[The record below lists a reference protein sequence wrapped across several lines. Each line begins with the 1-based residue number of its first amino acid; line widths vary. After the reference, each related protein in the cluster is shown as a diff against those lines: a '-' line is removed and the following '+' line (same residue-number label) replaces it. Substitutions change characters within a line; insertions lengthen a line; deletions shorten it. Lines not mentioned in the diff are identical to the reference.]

1 MNNNKFIRISKKQFR
16 WDWGQIFINLALMFL
31 LIAMIYPLLMSFWS
45 AFKTIDQYDTSKF
58 YPTLPLKFSNLVT
71 AFDKISVYTYNTIA
85 VAIFGITG
93 SLFIASLAAYAF
105 ARMDFPGKPLFFT
118 LVLSLMMI
126 PGVLTLV
133 PQFLLYKNL
142 NLNNTLFAILL
153 PQFTLQPVGAVF
165 LLTIFFKS
173 LPKELFEAAKMDGA
187 GPLKTYFKVAIPLS
201 MPILI
206 TQAIMQMNGIWND
219 YLWPMTVIS
228 TNYENLTISAGLIV
242 EFRNLYSQNMPV
254 TYSGYLISSIPL
266 LLVFI
271 FGNKYYIKGLLNSGI
286 KM

>member
-1 MNNNKFIRISKKQFR
+1 MSKQNRIGTKKFKIV
-16 WDWGQIFINLALMFL
+16 WGQVFINLTMIFL
-31 LIAMIYPLLMSFWS
+31 LLCMIYPLLMSFWS
-45 AFKTIDQYDTSKF
+45 AFKTIDQYDVSKF
-58 YPTLPLKFSNLVT
+58 YPTLPLKFSNLAT
-71 AFDKISVYTYNTIA
+71 AFSKISVYTYNTIA
-85 VAIFGITG
+85 VAIFGIAG
-93 SLFIASLAAYAF
+93 SLLVASLAAYAF
-105 ARMDFPGKPLFFT
+105 ARMDFPGKPIFFT
-118 LVLSLMMI
+118 MVLSLMMI

-133 PQFLLYKNL
+133 PQFILYKNL
-142 NLNNTLFAILL
+142 KLNNSLFAILL
-153 PQFTLQPVGAVF
+153 PQLTLQPIGAVF

-187 GPLKTYFKVAIPLS
+187 GPFKTFIKVAIPLS
-201 MPILI
+201 APILI

-254 TYSGYLISSIPL
+254 TYAGYLISSIPL

>member
-1 MNNNKFIRISKKQFR
+1 MSKNIRIGHKKIKF
-16 WDWGQIFINLALMFL
+16 DLGQIGINAALIFL
-31 LIAMIYPLLMSFWS
+31 LICMIYPLLMSFWS
-45 AFKTIDQYDTSKF
+45 AFKTIDQYDVSKF

-71 AFDKISVYTYNTIA
+71 AFSKISIYTYNTIA
-85 VAIFGITG
+85 VAIFGIAG
-93 SLFIASLAAYAF
+93 SLLIASLAAYAF
-105 ARMDFPGKPLFFT
+105 ARMDFPGKPIFFT
-118 LVLSLMMI
+118 MVLSLMMI

-133 PQFLLYKNL
+133 PQFILYKNL
-142 NLNNTLFAILL
+142 ELNNSLFAILL
-153 PQFTLQPVGAVF
+153 PQLTLQPVGAVF

-187 GPLKTYFKVAIPLS
+187 GPFKTFIKVAIPLS
-201 MPILI
+201 APILI

-254 TYSGYLISSIPL
+254 TYAGYLISSIPL

>member
-1 MNNNKFIRISKKQFR
+1 MSKNIRIGHRKIKF
-16 WDWGQIFINLALMFL
+16 DLGQIGINAALIFL
-31 LIAMIYPLLMSFWS
+31 LICMIYPLLMSFWS
-45 AFKTIDQYDTSKF
+45 AFKTIDQYDVSKF

-71 AFDKISVYTYNTIA
+71 AFSKISIYTYNTIA
-85 VAIFGITG
+85 VAIFGIAG
-93 SLFIASLAAYAF
+93 SLLIASLAAYAF
-105 ARMDFPGKPLFFT
+105 ARMDFPGKPIFFT
-118 LVLSLMMI
+118 MVLSLMMI

-133 PQFLLYKNL
+133 PQFILYKNL
-142 NLNNTLFAILL
+142 DLNNSLFAILL
-153 PQFTLQPVGAVF
+153 PQLTLQPVGAVF

-187 GPLKTYFKVAIPLS
+187 GPFKTFIKVAIPLS
-201 MPILI
+201 APILI

-254 TYSGYLISSIPL
+254 TYAGYLISSIPL

>member
-1 MNNNKFIRISKKQFR
+1 MKQRIVHIGKTKIKLS
-16 WDWGQIFINLALMFL
+16 WGQVFVNLTMIIL
-31 LIAMIYPLLMSFWS
+31 LLFMIYPLLMSLWS
-45 AFKTIDQYDTSKF
+45 AFKTIDQYNVSKF
-58 YPTLPLKFSNLVT
+58 YPTLPLKISNLVT
-71 AFDKISVYTYNTIA
+71 AFDKISIYTFNTIA
-85 VAIFGITG
+85 VAIFGIIG
-93 SLFIASLAAYAF
+93 SSIIASLAAFAF
-105 ARMDFPGKPLFFT
+105 ARMDFPGKGIFFT
-118 LVLSLMMI
+118 MVLSLMMI

-133 PQFLLYKNL
+133 PQFLMYKEM
-142 NLNNTLFAILL
+142 NLNNSLFAVLL
-153 PQFTLQPVGAVF
+153 PQLTLAPVGSVF

-187 GPLKTYFKVAIPLS
+187 GPFKMFIKIAIPLS
-201 MPILI
+201 APILI
-206 TQAIMQMNGIWND
+206 TQAIMQMNSIWND

-254 TYSGYLISSIPL
+254 TYAGYLISSIPL

-271 FGNKYYIKGLLNSGI
+271 FGNKYYIRGLLNSGI

>member
-1 MNNNKFIRISKKQFR
+1 MSKQIRIGTKKFKLEWSQV
-16 WDWGQIFINLALMFL
+16 FINLTMIFL
-31 LIAMIYPLLMSFWS
+31 LICMIYPLLMSFWS
-45 AFKTIDQYDTSKF
+45 AFKTIDQYDVSKF

-71 AFDKISVYTYNTIA
+71 AFSKISVYTYNTIA
-85 VAIFGITG
+85 VAIFGIAG
-93 SLFIASLAAYAF
+93 SLLIASLAAYAF
-105 ARMDFPGKPLFFT
+105 ARMDFPGKPIFFT
-118 LVLSLMMI
+118 MVLSLMMI

-133 PQFLLYKNL
+133 PQFILYKNL
-142 NLNNTLFAILL
+142 NLNNSLFAILL

-187 GPLKTYFKVAIPLS
+187 GPFKTFIKVAIPLS
-201 MPILI
+201 APILI

-254 TYSGYLISSIPL
+254 TYAGYLISSIPL

>member
-1 MNNNKFIRISKKQFR
+1 MKTRTQTFRRKKLK
-16 WDWGQIFINLALMFL
+16 WSWGQFFVNLTLIL
-31 LIAMIYPLLMSFWS
+31 LLLAMIYPLLMSLWS

-58 YPTLPLKFSNLVT
+58 YPTLPFKLTNLVT
-71 AFDKISVYTYNTIA
+71 AFDKISIYTYNTIA
-85 VAIFGITG
+85 VAIFGIIG
-93 SLFIASLAAYAF
+93 SSLIASLAAFAF
-105 ARMDFPGKPLFFT
+105 ARMDFPGKPFFFT

-133 PQFLLYKNL
+133 PQFLLYKRL
-142 NLNNTLFAILL
+142 NLNNTLFAVLL
-153 PQFTLQPVGAVF
+153 PQFTLMPVGSVF
-165 LLTIFFKS
+165 LLTIFFRS

-187 GPLKTYFKVAIPLS
+187 GPFKTYLKIAIPLS
-201 MPILI
+201 LPILI
-206 TQAIMQMNGIWND
+206 TQAIMQMTAIWND

-254 TYSGYLISSIPL
+254 TYAGYLISSIPL

>member
-1 MNNNKFIRISKKQFR
+1 MNKRIRIGAKKFKLE
-16 WDWGQIFINLALMFL
+16 WGQVFINLAMIFL
-31 LIAMIYPLLMSFWS
+31 LICMIYPLLMSFWS
-45 AFKTIDQYDTSKF
+45 AFKTIDQYDVSKF

-71 AFDKISVYTYNTIA
+71 AFSKISVYTYNTIA
-85 VAIFGITG
+85 VAIFGIAG
-93 SLFIASLAAYAF
+93 SLLIASLAAYAF
-105 ARMDFPGKPLFFT
+105 ARMDFPGKPIFFT
-118 LVLSLMMI
+118 MVLSLMMI

-133 PQFLLYKNL
+133 PQFILYKNL
-142 NLNNTLFAILL
+142 NLNNSLFAILL

-187 GPLKTYFKVAIPLS
+187 GPFKTFIKVAIPLS
-201 MPILI
+201 APILI

-254 TYSGYLISSIPL
+254 TYAGYLISSIPL

>member
-1 MNNNKFIRISKKQFR
+1 MSKQNRIGTKKFKIV
-16 WDWGQIFINLALMFL
+16 WGQVFINLTMLFL
-31 LIAMIYPLLMSFWS
+31 LICMIYPLLMSFWS
-45 AFKTIDQYDTSKF
+45 AFKTIDQYDVSKF
-58 YPTLPLKFSNLVT
+58 YPTLPLKFSNLAT
-71 AFDKISVYTYNTIA
+71 AFSKISIYTYNTIA
-85 VAIFGITG
+85 VAIFGIAG
-93 SLFIASLAAYAF
+93 SLLIASLAAYAF
-105 ARMDFPGKPLFFT
+105 ARMDFPGKPIFFT
-118 LVLSLMMI
+118 MVLSLMMI

-133 PQFLLYKNL
+133 PQFILYKNL
-142 NLNNTLFAILL
+142 KLNNSLFAILL
-153 PQFTLQPVGAVF
+153 PQLTLQPIGAVF

-187 GPLKTYFKVAIPLS
+187 GPFKTFIKVAIPLS
-201 MPILI
+201 APILI

-254 TYSGYLISSIPL
+254 TYAGYLISSIPL

>member
-1 MNNNKFIRISKKQFR
+1 
-16 WDWGQIFINLALMFL
+16 
-31 LIAMIYPLLMSFWS
+31 MSFWS
-45 AFKTIDQYDTSKF
+45 AFKTIDQYDVSKF

-71 AFDKISVYTYNTIA
+71 AFSKISVYTYNTIA
-85 VAIFGITG
+85 VAIFGIAG
-93 SLFIASLAAYAF
+93 SLLIASLAAYAF
-105 ARMDFPGKPLFFT
+105 ARMDFPGKPIFFT
-118 LVLSLMMI
+118 MVLSLMMI

-133 PQFLLYKNL
+133 PQFILYKNL
-142 NLNNTLFAILL
+142 NLNNSLFAILL

-187 GPLKTYFKVAIPLS
+187 GPFKTFIKVAIPLS
-201 MPILI
+201 APILI

-254 TYSGYLISSIPL
+254 TYAGYLISSIPL